1 MDDVADALDE
11 IAGLV
16 LRHLADRDGLSITAL
31 ACLSRLQREGP
42 LRLTTLATS
51 EAVSQPSMSQLV
63 QRLERQGLVSRVSD
77 PEDGRASLVAL
88 TRPGCALLADRRD
101 ARHRRVAALLT
112 TLPEE
117 EVAALRLAMNVAL
130 PVVRRLAG
138 AARDASAQT
147 AEA

>member
-11 IAGLV
+11 MAGLV
-16 LRHLADRDGLSITAL
+16 LRHLTDREGLSITAL

-63 QRLERQGLVSRVSD
+63 QRLERQGLVSRVGD

-88 TRPGCALLADRRD
+88 TGPGRTLLSDRRD
-101 ARHRRVAALLT
+101 ARHRRLAELLT
-112 TLPEE
+112 ELPEQ

-130 PVVRRLAG
+130 PVVRRLAD
-138 AARDASAQT
+138 AARDTSSQPARA
-147 AEA
+147 